1 MVREP
6 SHPAGI
12 VCNALENLQVR
23 LARRHRLAGRINPC
37 ASASF
42 GCRGVA
48 AAGLELLWPFA
59 ALPPA
64 LPVILPPVR
73 LKNRPKNRPVSAP
86 SWNFF
91 ANCWFRRLTRVSG
104 DDLVFINSG
113 YEKDPP
119 MALPL

>member
-48 AAGLELLWPFA
+48 AAGWELLWPFA
-59 ALPPA
+59 ALPPRFLSYSTRA
-64 LPVILPPVR
+64 PQKPPQKPTGIRSILEILCELLVSLPHPR
-73 LKNRPKNRPVSAP
+73 QR
-86 SWNFF
+86 
-91 ANCWFRRLTRVSG
+91 
-104 DDLVFINSG
+104 
-113 YEKDPP
+113 
-119 MALPL
+119 